1 MIAIDV
7 EFLTGRY
14 VATSYNDRS
23 RAEWPPHPARLYSA
37 LVAAWAE
44 EDDPDGKTAAALD
57 WIAAAGPPEILADG
71 WDAVSR
77 RTVTNVY
84 VPDIGA
90 SLVPAVHGAFA
101 DADEAH
107 AALVAAQEGD
117 DPRALRA
124 AQRTAKQMTERAER
138 LLARDAVLEG
148 EAKAATI
155 ETALALLPSSRGR
168 LPRTFPSITP
178 AHPRVTFVWPGAQ
191 PTEDQRAALV
201 HLLARVVRLGHSSS
215 LVSCTLED
223 HRPDEGDGRAR
234 WVPDDAGDVVLRT
247 VAPGQLDRLR
257 VAYEAHRE
265 VEPRVLP
272 CQFTPY
278 RISGSKPCPAV
289 PRSLFG
295 TDWLVFREVP
305 DSWGRRT
312 GLRLTLAADIA
323 RALRATLMRHADQP
337 PSEIICGH
345 SPDGRP
351 LATPHLAFLSLADV
365 GTRWASGAVLGVAL
379 VLPRD
384 CPAEDRL
391 AVLRAVG
398 RWEQA
403 EEGRPLSLHLGR
415 AGMLRIER
423 ILGDDPRATL
433 APWAWCGPARHWA
446 SVTPIALDENPGNL
460 AADDP
465 AKAARAADTAR
476 AIIARAC
483 QRIGLPAPAVIEITQ
498 RSVLNGCPEARR
510 FMPFPSKS
518 GAIRR
523 VCIHAELIFEE
534 EVEGPILLGAGRFQG
549 LGLFR
554 PVRVSRKEVA

>member
-37 LVAAWAE
+37 LVATWAAHGE
-44 EDDPDGKTAAALD
+44 PDEDATEALE
-57 WIAAAGPPEILADG
+57 WLAAAGPPEIVADPD
-71 WDAVSR
+71 DAVSR
-77 RTVTNVY
+77 RTVMNVY

-90 SLVPAVHGAFA
+90 SVVPAVHRAFA
-101 DADEAH
+101 DAEEAR
-107 AALVAAQEGD
+107 AELGAVEQGG

-124 AQRTAKQMTERAER
+124 AQRAVKRMTERAER
-138 LLARDAVLEG
+138 FLAREIVQEG
-148 EAKAATI
+148 EAKAATV
-155 ETALALLPSSRGR
+155 ETALALLPATRGR
-168 LPRTFPSITP
+168 QPRTFPSVTP
-178 AHPRVTFVWPGAQ
+178 TNPRVTFVWPQAR
-191 PTEDQRAALV
+191 PSEAQRAVLAR
-201 HLLARVVRLGHSSS
+201 LLARVVRLGHSSS
-215 LVSCTLED
+215 LVSCRLGESDPD
-223 HRPDEGDGRAR
+223 HSDGRAR

-247 VAPGQLDRLR
+247 VGPGQLARLC

-265 VEPRVLP
+265 IEPRVLP
-272 CQFTPY
+272 CQFTRY
-278 RISGSKPCPAV
+278 RVSGLPAKPQV
-289 PRSLFG
+289 RRSLFG

-305 DSWGRRT
+305 DSWGRRVS
-312 GLRLTLAADIA
+312 LRLTRAADVA
-323 RALRATLMRHADQP
+323 RALRATLMSYADQP
-337 PSEIICGH
+337 PPAIISGH
-345 SPDGRP
+345 MPDGRP
-351 LATPHLAFLSLADV
+351 VTTPHLAFLSLADV
-365 GTRWASGAVLGVAL
+365 GTRWASGSVLGVAL

-391 AVLRAVG
+391 AVLRAIG
-398 RWEQA
+398 RWEKA

-415 AGMLRIER
+415 AGVLRIER
-423 ILGDDPRATL
+423 VSGDDPRTTL

-460 AADDP
+460 GASNP
-465 AKAARAADTAR
+465 AKAAQAVEAAR

-483 QRIGLPAPAVIEITQ
+483 ERIGLPTPSVVEVAQ
-498 RSVLNGCPEARR
+498 RSVLEGCPEARR
-510 FMPFPSKS
+510 FMPFPNKP

-523 VCIHAELIFEE
+523 VCIHAELIFDE

-554 PVRVSRKEVA
+554 PVRTARKEVV